1 MSTTLTP
8 GLTST
13 RSYLVRAMHEW
24 MTDNQ
29 LTPFLLVD
37 AFVEGVE
44 VPQAF
49 VKNGRIVLNI
59 AISAVR
65 ELKLHLDFVAFKAKF
80 SGIVYDIYVP
90 VQGILAIYAQENNR
104 GIFFEQDGD
113 IQPPPEKPTLR
124 KDATLKTVPSSVM
137 LAKKPRSPTNLKVV
151 K

>member
-1 MSTTLTP
+1 
-8 GLTST
+8 
-13 RSYLVRAMHEW
+13 MHEW

-44 VPQAF
+44 VPQTF
-49 VKNGRIVLNI
+49 VKNGRIVLNV
-59 AISAVR
+59 ATSAVR
-65 ELKLHLDFVAFKAKF
+65 ELQLHLDYVAFKAKF

-113 IQPPPEKPTLR
+113 IQPPPEKPKLR
-124 KDATLKTVPSSVM
+124 KDATLKTVPSSLTLVKK
-137 LAKKPRSPTNLKVV
+137 AKPRANLKVV